1 MKIIS
6 FKPNCFFI
14 LLLLLLF
21 SRHAS
26 AQDQNEQKIK
36 REVISTDKAPKS
48 VGPYS
53 QAIRAGDFI
62 FVAGQGAFSPLTG
75 ILVEGGIKEQ
85 TRQVLRNIQTILEA
99 AGSNLDRVVK
109 VTVFLTDWKYFK
121 EMNEAY
127 AEFFKTNPPAR
138 STIQGDRWPEGHLVA
153 MDVIAL
159 SK

>member
-1 MKIIS
+1 MKTFSLSLS
-6 FKPNCFFI
+6 FLFT
-14 LLLLLLF
+14 LLLILPTTK
-21 SRHAS
+21 HAT
-26 AQDQNEQKIK
+26 AQHQNEKKIK
-36 REVISTDKAPKS
+36 REVIFTDKAMKP

-62 FVAGQGAFSPLTG
+62 FVAGQGASSPTTG
-75 ILVEGGIKEQ
+75 VLVEGGIKEQ

-99 AGSNLDRVVK
+99 AGSNLERTVK

-138 STIQGDRWPEGHLVA
+138 STIQGERWPDGHLVA

>member
-1 MKIIS
+1 MKLIS
-6 FKPNCFFI
+6 VRSKCFFA
-14 LLLLLLF
+14 LFLFLLF
-21 SRHAS
+21 NRQTF
-26 AQDQNEQKIK
+26 AQDEQIIK

-53 QAIRAGDFI
+53 QAIRAGNFI
-62 FVAGQGAFSPLTG
+62 FVAGQGAFNPLTG
-75 ILVEGGIKEQ
+75 VLVEGGIKEQ

-99 AGSNLDRVVK
+99 AGSNLERTVK
-109 VTVFLTDWKYFK
+109 VTVFLSDWKYFK

-138 STIQGDRWPEGHLVA
+138 STIQGERWPEGHLVA

>member
-1 MKIIS
+1 MKLIS
-6 FKPNCFFI
+6 FKPKWLFV
-14 LLLLLLF
+14 LLLLLLIN
-21 SRHAS
+21 RQAS
-26 AQDQNEQKIK
+26 AQDQQIIK

-53 QAIRAGDFI
+53 QAIRAGEFI
-62 FVAGQGAFSPLTG
+62 FVSGQAAFNPLTG
-75 ILVEGGIKEQ
+75 VLVEGGIKEQ

-99 AGSNLDRVVK
+99 AGSNLERTVK

-138 STIQGDRWPEGHLVA
+138 STIQGERWPEGHLIA
-153 MDVIAL
+153 IDVIAL
-159 SK
+159 SM

>member
-6 FKPNCFFI
+6 FKLKCFFS
-14 LLLLLLF
+14 LMLLLLF
-21 SRHAS
+21 SKYAS
-26 AQDQNEQKIK
+26 AQVRNEQKIK

-62 FVAGQGAFSPLTG
+62 FVAGQGAFNPLTG
-75 ILVEGGIKEQ
+75 NLAEGGIKEQ

-99 AGSNLDRVVK
+99 AGSNLERTVK

>member
-1 MKIIS
+1 MKLIS
-6 FKPNCFFI
+6 SNPKCFFV
-14 LLLLLLF
+14 LF
-21 SRHAS
+21 LFLIFNLQTFA
-26 AQDQNEQKIK
+26 QNEQIIK
-36 REVISTDKAPKS
+36 REVISTENAPKS

-62 FVAGQGAFSPLTG
+62 FVAGQGAFNPLTG
-75 ILVEGGIKEQ
+75 VLVEGGIKEQ

-99 AGSNLDRVVK
+99 AGSNLEKTVK
-109 VTVFLTDWKYFK
+109 VTVFLSDWKYFK

-138 STIQGDRWPEGHLVA
+138 STIQGQRWPEGHLVA

>member
-1 MKIIS
+1 MKTIS
-6 FKPNCFFI
+6 IKSKSFFALV
-14 LLLLLLF
+14 LLLCF
-21 SRHAS
+21 CRQAF
-26 AQDQNEQKIK
+26 AQDHNEQKLK
-36 REVISTDKAPKS
+36 REVISTDKAPQS

-62 FVAGQGAFSPLTG
+62 FVAGQGAFSPFPG
-75 ILVEGGIKEQ
+75 VRIEGGIKEQ
-85 TRQVLRNIQTILEA
+85 TRQVLRNIQSILVA
-99 AGSNLDRVVK
+99 AGSNLERTVK

-138 STIQGDRWPEGHLVA
+138 STIQGERWPEGQLVA

-159 SK
+159 AK